1 MFCSQTCKN
10 IAKENFHETEV
21 SLRCIEFTQKILLE
35 ALKICDGSFEKLA
48 TLNDDPSLS
57 SQTFFDF
64 DWSDNENVK
73 NRVHGLLAFNA
84 LQLGPV
90 TGELSYVEN
99 HPILEIFKTDSD
111 KKIAKEFMVRV
122 ARILSVNCYS
132 IDWLTPKK
140 IDDESSVLEDTTKMK
155 IGSSILIFGSLFNH
169 SCVPNIDR
177 MFVENKFV
185 FMVRRPIKEGEQLF
199 ISYG

>member
-10 IAKENFHETEV
+10 IAKENFHKTEV

-35 ALKICDGSFEKLA
+35 TLTICDGSFEKLA

-73 NRVHGLLAFNA
+73 NKVHGLLAFNA

-90 TGELSYVEN
+90 TDELSYVEN
-99 HPILEIFKTDSD
+99 HPILETFKTDRE
-111 KKIAKEFMVRV
+111 KEIAKEFMVRV

-140 IDDESSVLEDTTKMK
+140 IDDESSVLECPTKMK
-155 IGSSILIFGSLFNH
+155 IGSAILIFGSLFNH
-169 SCVPNIDR
+169 SCAPNIDR
-177 MFVENKFV
+177 MFVEDKFV
-185 FMVRRPIKEGEQLF
+185 FVVRRPIKRGDQLF